1 MKKIVSLVL
10 ALALLMSAALTL
22 ASCTDK
28 EIYIGVQVGTT
39 SEYFING
46 NDDFKGLDGY
56 SAKTYQNF
64 GLAVT
69 DMKNGVVPY
78 VIVDNST
85 GEELVGKIN
94 GVKIIDIPLASE
106 EYGIGVDKDQPE
118 LLASI
123 NEIIAELKS
132 TGKLDEILA
141 MENFTEVASATFD
154 AAKADKQL
162 VVATNAAF
170 APFESKSGDKFVG
183 IDIEIAKIIADEL
196 ELELVIQDMD
206 FEAVVTSV
214 GKNNVDIAMSGLTI
228 NNERKQSVNFSTP
241 YFCDSYLVLVVPEA
255 NTEFKDCKTSDDV
268 LAVLAKNAK

>member
-241 YFCDSYLVLVVPEA
+241 YFCDSHLVLVVPEA